1 MKEIKQDQYERGI
14 HSQFMLM
21 SILAVTGWVW
31 LLLLPSHSR
40 LVPMSPRSSRSSFIV
55 FLLLPGLISS
65 QLESRTSPS
74 RVQVTEELGQPGVH
88 NIINRGSRKNK
99 VVCSYKIPFV
109 SFFNQNNLKY
119 VIGIKREFI
128 NLVFDQ

>member
-65 QLESRTSPS
+65 QLESRISPS

-88 NIINRGSRKNK
+88 NIINRGRRKNK
-99 VVCSYKIPFV
+99 EICSYKIPFV

>member
-88 NIINRGSRKNK
+88 NIINRGRSKNK
-99 VVCSYKIPFV
+99 VVCSLKNPFR
-109 SFFNQNNLKY
+109 FL
-119 VIGIKREFI
+119 
-128 NLVFDQ
+128 L